1 MEVAEVVQRRAD
13 RDKADRLSNR
23 VRLLGMDTRSSGSG
37 SDGDAPI
44 HIRIGLGFPEDQTL
58 DVRISPHAA
67 DEMQE
72 LLDAEGVYAGRIHE
86 ASASQQLA
94 ILAASFG
101 GGLGGVAAALTA
113 YFHRNRHKGI
123 KFSRGDTSID
133 LTGYS
138 DEQAK
143 GLIRETLEELRK
155 EQLERDEEWRRI
167 RGPLVE
173 DDDQEN

>member
-1 MEVAEVVQRRAD
+1 
-13 RDKADRLSNR
+13 
-23 VRLLGMDTRSSGSG
+23 MDTRSSGSG
-37 SDGDAPI
+37 SDGDAPT

-167 RGPLVE
+167 RGPRVE